1 MTQSGQERRR
11 TKRLPVLDSFGMF
24 VTVAKKELLR
34 LKLYDVSE
42 GGLLFDVEI
51 EGEPEGLFEWKLG
64 EVFKVSFFLNPSLS
78 IPLDVRIQ
86 RLDTT
91 NGVRRVGT
99 EIVDRKSKNYQAFSA
114 VVNMLDVISEV
125 AQIRT

>member
-1 MTQSGQERRR
+1 MSSGQERRR

-24 VTVAKKELLR
+24 VTVAKKDLLR

-51 EGEPEGLFEWKLG
+51 EGEPEGLFEWKQG
-64 EVFKVSFFLNPSLS
+64 EVFKVSLFLNSSLS

-86 RLDTT
+86 RVDTT

-99 EIVDRKSKNYQAFSA
+99 EIVDRKAKSYQAFSA
-114 VVNMLDVISEV
+114 VVNMLDLISEV
-125 AQIRT
+125 AQIRA